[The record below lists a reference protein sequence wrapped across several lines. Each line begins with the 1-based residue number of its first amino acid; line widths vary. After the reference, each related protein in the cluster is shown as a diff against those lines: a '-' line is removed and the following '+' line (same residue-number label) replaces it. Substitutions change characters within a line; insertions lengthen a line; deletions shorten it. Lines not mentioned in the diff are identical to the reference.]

1 MIHRS
6 SRQGLETL
14 LIDTPLARCEI
25 SRFGAQVLSFVPK
38 HDGRDLLWCS
48 DARLAPGRP
57 FRGGIPV
64 CWPWF
69 ARQGVEEPAPQHGFV
84 RTLPWRLVDTALAG
98 DVATLVWVPEVAAF
112 ESAVAQLAT
121 AGLADWPE
129 ACAPTVTVTVGAEL
143 TVALETSNRSDR
155 TLALTQALH
164 TYFRVG
170 DVQTVAVD
178 GLQGLGYLDKLEGF
192 IEAQQSTPWRF
203 DGACDRIYLRSGS
216 RHAIVDTV
224 LGRRIDITAEG
235 SASTVVWN
243 PGAQGVLAFDDIP
256 PGDWRQYLCIEA
268 ANCGPLDIVTIAP
281 EGSARLVQRLAVHD

>member
-14 LIDTPLARCEI
+14 LIDTPLARCEVAL
-25 SRFGAQVLSFVPK
+25 FGAQVLSFVPK

-69 ARQGVEEPAPQHGFV
+69 ARQGVDDSAPQHGFV
-84 RTLPWRLVDTALAG
+84 RTLPWQVVNAALTGEA
-98 DVATLVWVPEVAAF
+98 ATLVLAPEPAAF
-112 ESAVAQLAT
+112 ESALAQLA
-121 AGLADWPE
+121 ASGLADWPA
-129 ACAPTVTVTVGAEL
+129 ACAPTVTLAVGTDLA
-143 TVALETSNRSDR
+143 VALETSNRSDR

-170 DVQTVAVD
+170 DVEGVAVE
-178 GLQGLGYLDKLEGF
+178 GLQGRGYLDKLQGF

-203 DGACDRIYLRSGS
+203 EGACDRIYLRSGS
-216 RHAIVDTV
+216 RHTIVDTV
-224 LGRRIDITAEG
+224 LDRRIEITADG

-268 ANCGPLDIVTIAP
+268 ANCGPLDIVKLAP
-281 EGSARLVQRLAVHD
+281 GGSARLVQRLAVHD